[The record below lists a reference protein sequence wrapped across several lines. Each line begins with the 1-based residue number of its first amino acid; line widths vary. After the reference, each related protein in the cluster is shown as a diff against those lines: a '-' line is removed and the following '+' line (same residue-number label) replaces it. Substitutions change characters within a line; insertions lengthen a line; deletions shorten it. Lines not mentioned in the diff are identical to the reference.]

1 MKKIIFTSF
10 ILLSILLANNVYAS
24 TPPDVT
30 ANPGGSAT
38 ANTPANPPANSNSGQ
53 KLTPLQNPLKVDSVK
68 DVIFLAVDIAIYLGT
83 AFAVLALI
91 FVGFQFIAAQGN
103 QNKLIDAKRWFFS
116 VIIGFAVLISAKVI
130 VEIVKNTLV
139 DSGVVNKGVFEVTK

>member
-10 ILLSILLANNVYAS
+10 ILLSILLSNNVYAS

-68 DVIFLAVDIAIYLGT
+68 DVIYLGT